1 MFINYNI
8 SEIISQLSSA
18 IHYDESIVK
27 ILPDG
32 KLNCT
37 HNGRYIKWFLSD
49 VNNISYIHKKDRQ
62 LASKLA
68 LKKFLL
74 SRIEDNKRL
83 LATYKQCNST
93 NIQSELL
100 LKDNDFRKLLT
111 DYPENCK
118 HIYIATGIYSEISTM
133 NSFSLSLIH
142 GCLKN
147 IITTKH
153 THKRLSIHVHPA
165 MSSGRS
171 PKL

>member
-18 IHYDESIVK
+18 IHYDESIVNN
-27 ILPDG
+27 LPDG

-49 VNNISYIHKKDRQ
+49 GNNISYIHKKDRQ

-83 LATYKQCNST
+83 LSTYKQCNST

-100 LKDNDFRKLLT
+100 LKITILG
-111 DYPENCK
+111 NCLQTIRRIPS
-118 HIYIATGIYSEISTM
+118 IYIATGIYSEISTM

-153 THKRLSIHVHPA
+153 TPRHLSIRVHPA
-165 MSSGRS
+165 MSSGQS

>member
-18 IHYDESIVK
+18 IHYDESIVNN
-27 ILPDG
+27 LPDG

-49 VNNISYIHKKDRQ
+49 GNNISYIHKKDRQ

-83 LATYKQCNST
+83 LSTYKQCNST

-100 LKDNDFRKLLT
+100 LKDNDF
-111 DYPENCK
+111 
-118 HIYIATGIYSEISTM
+118 
-133 NSFSLSLIH
+133 
-142 GCLKN
+142 
-147 IITTKH
+147 
-153 THKRLSIHVHPA
+153 
-165 MSSGRS
+165 
-171 PKL
+171 

>member
-27 ILPDG
+27 NLPDG

-49 VNNISYIHKKDRQ
+49 GNNISYIHKKDRQ

-74 SRIEDNKRL
+74 SRIE
-83 LATYKQCNST
+83 
-93 NIQSELL
+93 
-100 LKDNDFRKLLT
+100 LKIIKGFFPHTSNVT
-111 DYPENCK
+111 AP
-118 HIYIATGIYSEISTM
+118 IS
-133 NSFSLSLIH
+133 NP
-142 GCLKN
+142 N
-147 IITTKH
+147 YY
-153 THKRLSIHVHPA
+153 
-165 MSSGRS
+165 
-171 PKL
+171 